1 MLGETTFSE
10 IFSRCQEQLDLTP
23 KAQGHYPLF
32 FQGTLTE
39 GEVSVQLTSSLRQLV
54 LYQNYVIYSSQK
66 ATDLNKLV
74 QRGQLYR
81 DFPFSKDSLV
91 LLSALLSLA

>member
-1 MLGETTFSE
+1 MLGDTTFSE

-32 FQGTLTE
+32 YQGTLTE

-54 LYQNYVIYSSQK
+54 L
-66 ATDLNKLV
+66 
-74 QRGQLYR
+74 
-81 DFPFSKDSLV
+81 
-91 LLSALLSLA
+91 